1 MAKLEVHSTDLK
13 KEIRE
18 RRQVEAVLLSSEEM
32 FSKAFRSSPNGIFI
46 TTLEELRFIN
56 VNDR

>member
-18 RRQVEAVLLSSEEM
+18 RRQVEAALLSSEEM

-46 TTLEELRFIN
+46 TTLEDLRFIN